1 MDRIIMSNL
10 AFYGYHGAMAEE
22 NVLGQKFYFDLELLC
37 DIEKAGKTDDVMD
50 TVHYGEVY
58 ETVKGVVEGERY
70 NLIEALGENIASRIL
85 ERFSKVVEIKLL
97 IKKPEAPVPGIYDYF
112 GVEIRRKR
120 DE

>member
-1 MDRIIMSNL
+1 MDKIIMKNL

-37 DIEKAGKTDDVMD
+37 DIENAGKTDDVLD

-58 ETVKGVVEGERY
+58 ETVKSVVEKERY
-70 NLIEALGENIASRIL
+70 NLIEALGENITSRIL
-85 ERFSKVVEIKLL
+85 EKFSKVQEIVLL

-112 GVEIRRKR
+112 GVEIRRAR
-120 DE
+120 NE